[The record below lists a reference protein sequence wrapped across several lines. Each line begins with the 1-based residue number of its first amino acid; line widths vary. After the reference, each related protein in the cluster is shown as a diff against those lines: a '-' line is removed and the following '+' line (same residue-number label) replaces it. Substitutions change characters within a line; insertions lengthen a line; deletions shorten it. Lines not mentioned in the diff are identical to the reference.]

1 MGLLKEERLNKAL
14 MNGNQT
20 SQIEAHKSWL
30 GRLGKALGGEP
41 KDRQQLIEILRE
53 SQQRHL
59 LDAEALTMIEGVLEV
74 SEMQVRDIMI
84 PRSLMVVVE
93 RDATLDQMLPIITE
107 SAHSRFPVI
116 GDNKDE
122 VVGIL
127 LAKDLLAYFFEGDK
141 KKFNMRDILR
151 PAAFIPESKRLNVL
165 LKEFRSSRN
174 HMAIVV
180 DEYGGIDGLVTIE
193 DVLEQIVGEITDEH
207 DVEGESYIMKHSDT
221 NFTVKALTPVDEF
234 NEYFSA
240 NISAEEF
247 DTIGGY
253 VMREFARLPRRGEEL
268 HIGRFRFNVLHADSR
283 RIHLLRLTIELSDDL
298 DGGPA
303 ISTVQD

>member
-1 MGLLKEERLNKAL
+1 MS
-14 MNGNQT
+14 GNQT
-20 SQIEAHKSWL
+20 GQIEMHRSWL
-30 GRLGKALGGEP
+30 GRLGKVLGGEP
-41 KDRQQLIEILRE
+41 KDRQELIEILRD

-59 LDAEALTMIEGVLEV
+59 LDVEALAMIEGVLEV

-84 PRSLMVVVE
+84 PRSRMVVVE
-93 RDATLDQMLPIITE
+93 RDATLDQMLPVITE

-116 GDNKDE
+116 GENKDE

-127 LAKDLLAYFFEGDK
+127 LAKDLLGYFSEGGK
-141 KKFNMRDILR
+141 TKFNMRDILR

-180 DEYGGIDGLVTIE
+180 DEYGGVDGLVTIE

-221 NFTVKALTPVDEF
+221 NFTVKALTPLDEF
-234 NEYFSA
+234 NEYFGA

-253 VMREFARLPRRGEEL
+253 VMREFAYLPKRGEEL
-268 HIGRFRFNVLHADSR
+268 RIGRFRFNILHADSR
-283 RIHLLRLTIELSDDL
+283 RIHLLRLMIEPSSDHGD
-298 DGGPA
+298 GPA
-303 ISTVQD
+303 ISPVQD